1 MQPTTAAL
9 AESIGV
15 SRRTVLRE
23 LPAVEQWMQAAGAHF
38 VRNPGKGLLLD
49 EAPERRDA
57 LRTQLNSSDR
67 KELSLAERRQQLL
80 TRLLSEQEPCKTA
93 VLARALGVSESTLS
107 ADLDELE
114 TKLHP
119 YRVEMFRRPGV
130 GVWLQGDASS
140 YRRVVS
146 ALLRSSM
153 PEKELAE
160 VLCGRMPENEI
171 FSTLLDTKTAEKVW
185 AVLQQ
190 FEQEE
195 QLHLPDAGFL
205 ALAMLIYTSGLS
217 CAMELAKLEKPH
229 VSLPGGRLNRFSL
242 SVCGAQSIQTMEGIN
257 FDLLLLGVTSY
268 SPETG
273 FTCGVEDEARLKQTV
288 LRRCDCEQ
296 KAVLLDSSKIGLK
309 STFHICELSDIDIVI
324 SDGKL
329 PVEFLQ
335 ACRNAGVT
343 VL

>member
-1 MQPTTAAL
+1 MEQRRNQIVEL
-9 AESIGV
+9 VNRKGSISFAQLKEAFPSV
-15 SRRTVLRE
+15 SEMTLRTDLK
-23 LPAVEQWMQAAGAHF
+23 A
-38 VRNPGKGLLLD
+38 LD
-49 EAPERRDA
+49 EA
-57 LRTQLNSSDR
+57 
-67 KELSLAERRQQLL
+67 
-80 TRLLSEQEPCKTA
+80 
-93 VLARALGVSESTLS
+93 
-107 ADLDELE
+107 
-114 TKLHP
+114 
-119 YRVEMFRRPGV
+119 
-130 GVWLQGDASS
+130 
-140 YRRVVS
+140 RRVVRVHGGVKS
-146 ALLRSSM
+146 VEQVVGTDDLLSRRAARN
-153 PEKELAE
+153 AE
-160 VLCGRMPENEI
+160 AKRLRPNTTVFLDSG
-171 FSTLLDTKTAEKVW
+171 STATAV
-185 AVLQQ
+185 ARCI
-190 FEQEE
+190 
-195 QLHLPDAGFL
+195 PDQP
-205 ALAMLIYTSGLS
+205 MLIYTSGLS

>member
-1 MQPTTAAL
+1 
-9 AESIGV
+9 
-15 SRRTVLRE
+15 
-23 LPAVEQWMQAAGAHF
+23 
-38 VRNPGKGLLLD
+38 
-49 EAPERRDA
+49 
-57 LRTQLNSSDR
+57 
-67 KELSLAERRQQLL
+67 
-80 TRLLSEQEPCKTA
+80 
-93 VLARALGVSESTLS
+93 
-107 ADLDELE
+107 
-114 TKLHP
+114 
-119 YRVEMFRRPGV
+119 
-130 GVWLQGDASS
+130 
-140 YRRVVS
+140 
-146 ALLRSSM
+146 
-153 PEKELAE
+153 
-160 VLCGRMPENEI
+160 
-171 FSTLLDTKTAEKVW
+171 
-185 AVLQQ
+185 
-190 FEQEE
+190 
-195 QLHLPDAGFL
+195 
-205 ALAMLIYTSGLS
+205 MLIYTSGLS

-229 VSLPGGRLNRFSL
+229 VSLPGGSLNRFSM